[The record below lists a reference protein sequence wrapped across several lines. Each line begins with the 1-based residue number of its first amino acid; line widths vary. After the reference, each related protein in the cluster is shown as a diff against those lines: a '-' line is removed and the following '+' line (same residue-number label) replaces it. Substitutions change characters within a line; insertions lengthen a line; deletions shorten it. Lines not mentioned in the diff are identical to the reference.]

1 MIKKVAII
9 ITLTFSAIL
18 TGCTSVPMESLEND
32 KIRKNVILKLD
43 MFINDNLTK
52 SIILEG
58 KMSNQFFAQID
69 GEVKL
74 DITPTIDKDAIK
86 LSMLYYEYDGTE
98 FVLTQKPVI
107 RTYSNQAATIEI
119 GVEDGKVYKIEV
131 TPQTKI

>member
-1 MIKKVAII
+1 MKTIWKILLISLLVMS
-9 ITLTFSAIL
+9 LTNCARL
-18 TGCTSVPMESLEND
+18 ATNARND
-32 KIRKNVILKLD
+32 VSLKLD
-43 MFINDNLTK
+43 MFINDILTK

-58 KMSNQFFAQID
+58 EMSNQFFAQID

-74 DITPTIDKDAIK
+74 DITPTIEKDAIK
-86 LSMLYYEYDGTE
+86 LSMLYYEHNGVE

-107 RTYSNQAATIEI
+107 KTIANQAATIEI